1 MRSRVHVGASS
12 ICFIGSFIPAIA
24 TAAAR
29 TGGTMRAL
37 LLLITL
43 ASTACGVAGSGV
55 TATQART
62 IADFTSL
69 SVADG
74 LRLEISRGPTSLTIE
89 GDDNLLP
96 LIKTEVVDGRLI
108 IRKTTRESFRVT
120 RPIVLRLTTPS
131 LSQLEASG
139 GTDVLLA
146 DAAAP
151 RFSADLS
158 GGVDFEVRGLD
169 VESLELHASGG
180 VEVKAAGVAKAA
192 QLTVSGGADVDGR
205 QLKVTHVAVDGS
217 GGSDIELTALE
228 SIAGE
233 LSGGGSVTVHGHP
246 ANARVQTS
254 GGASV
259 DYRD

>member
-1 MRSRVHVGASS
+1 
-12 ICFIGSFIPAIA
+12 
-24 TAAAR
+24 
-29 TGGTMRAL
+29 MRAL

-43 ASTACGVAGSGV
+43 AITACGVAGSGV
-55 TATQART
+55 TATQSRS
-62 IADFTSL
+62 IADFTSV
-69 SVADG
+69 SAADG
-74 LRLEISRGPTSLTIE
+74 VRLEISRGPTSLTIE

-108 IRKTTRESFRVT
+108 IRKTTREALRAT

-131 LSQLEASG
+131 LSRLEASG

-158 GGVDFEVRGLD
+158 GGVDFEATGLEL
-169 VESLELHASGG
+169 ESFELHASGG
-180 VEVKAAGVAKAA
+180 VDVKAEGIAKAA
-192 QLTVSGGADVDGR
+192 QLTVTGGADVDAR
-205 QLKVTHVAVDGS
+205 KLQVTHLAVDAS
-217 GGSDIELTALE
+217 GGCDLQLTALE

-233 LSGGGSVTVHGHP
+233 ASGGGSMEVHGHP
-246 ANARVQTS
+246 ANAHVQTS

-259 DYRD
+259 EYRD

>member
-1 MRSRVHVGASS
+1 MRV
-12 ICFIGSFIPAIA
+12 
-24 TAAAR
+24 
-29 TGGTMRAL
+29 L
-37 LLLITL
+37 LLLVTL
-43 ASTACGVAGSGV
+43 ATTACGVAGSGV
-55 TATQART
+55 TATQSRPT
-62 IADFTSL
+62 ADFTSV
-69 SVADG
+69 SAADG
-74 LRLEISRGPTSLTIE
+74 VRLEISRGPTSLTIE

-108 IRKTTRESFRVT
+108 IRKTTRESLRAT

-131 LSQLEASG
+131 LSRLEASG
-139 GTDVLLA
+139 GTDVQLA

-158 GGVDFEVRGLD
+158 GGVDFEATGLEL
-169 VESLELHASGG
+169 ESFELHASGG
-180 VEVKAAGVAKAA
+180 VDVKAEGIAKAA
-192 QLTVSGGADVDGR
+192 QLTVSGGADVDAR
-205 QLKVTHVAVDGS
+205 KLQVTHMAVDAS
-217 GGSDIELTALE
+217 GGCDLQLTALE

-233 LSGGGSVTVHGHP
+233 ASGGGSMEVHGHP

>member
-1 MRSRVHVGASS
+1 
-12 ICFIGSFIPAIA
+12 
-24 TAAAR
+24 
-29 TGGTMRAL
+29 MRAL

-43 ASTACGVAGSGV
+43 ATTACGVAGSGV
-55 TATQART
+55 TATQSRS

-108 IRKTTRESFRVT
+108 IRKATRESLRAT
-120 RPIVLRLTTPS
+120 RPIVLRLTTPA
-131 LSQLEASG
+131 LSRLEASG

-158 GGVDFEVRGLD
+158 GGVDFEATGLEL
-169 VESLELHASGG
+169 ESFELHASGG
-180 VEVKAAGVAKAA
+180 VDVKAEGIAKAA
-192 QLTVSGGADVDGR
+192 QLIVTGGADVDAR
-205 QLKVTHVAVDGS
+205 KLQVTHLAVDAS
-217 GGSDIELTALE
+217 GGCDLQLTALE

-233 LSGGGSVTVHGHP
+233 ASGGGSMKVHGHP